1 MDLSH
6 VFTHVFSAT
15 ERTNNGQHV
24 VILEE
29 LEVLDLLYLDVPA
42 QLQRRTLNY
51 LGIHGRNTDKL

>member
-15 ERTNNGQHV
+15 ERMNNGQHG

-42 QLQRRTLNY
+42 
-51 LGIHGRNTDKL
+51 